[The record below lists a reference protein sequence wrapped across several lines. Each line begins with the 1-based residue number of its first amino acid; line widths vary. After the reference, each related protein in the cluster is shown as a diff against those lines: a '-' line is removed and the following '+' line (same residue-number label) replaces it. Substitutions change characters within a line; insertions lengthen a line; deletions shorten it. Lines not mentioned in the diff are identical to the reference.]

1 MPDRNLVGTSRNYDW
16 GVYNAI
22 SNGGNVAGTWRTLTG
37 DEWDYLLRRRT
48 TTGVV
53 GGMGNAL
60 YMKAQVCGVNGM
72 IIFPDI
78 FTYPDGIP
86 TASGVNNPSAEYH
99 STWLTMSEWTIL
111 ESKGCVFLPAAGTR
125 YGVDFSR
132 TVGAEGYYWS
142 SSYSEKCIYF
152 SDTQAGTRGYGRTG
166 AGYSVRLVRDIQ

>member
-1 MPDRNLVGTSRNYDW
+1 M
-16 GVYNAI
+16 
-22 SNGGNVAGTWRTLTG
+22 AGTWRTLTG

-86 TASGVNNPSAEYH
+86 TASGVNNPSADFA
-99 STWLTMSEWTIL
+99 TMFDLSEWTIL
-111 ESKGCVFLPAAGTR
+111 ESKGCVFLPAAGSRIELDFRHSVGT
-125 YGVDFSR
+125 YGN
-132 TVGAEGYYWS
+132 YWS
-142 SSYSEKCIYF
+142 SSYSLGGIDF
-152 SDTQAGTRGYGRTG
+152 SNTQARTQLPVVYIG
-166 AGYSVRLVRDIQ
+166 SSVRLVRDI